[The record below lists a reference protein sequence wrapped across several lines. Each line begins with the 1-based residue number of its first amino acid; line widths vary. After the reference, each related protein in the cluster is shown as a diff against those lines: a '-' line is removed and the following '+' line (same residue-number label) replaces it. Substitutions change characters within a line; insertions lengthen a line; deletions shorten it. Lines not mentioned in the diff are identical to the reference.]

1 MKIQLDF
8 NRHEWQEFADEIPE
22 DCYRIVEEYW
32 EDSEEWA
39 IIDITDYKWQT
50 IIALKHPDWIVE

>member
-8 NRHEWQEFADEIPE
+8 NRDEWQEFAREIP
-22 DCYRIVEEYW
+22 DDAYRIIEEYW

-39 IIDITDYKWQT
+39 IIEVHDPKWQT
-50 IIALKHPDWIVE
+50 IIALKHADWIVE